1 VFEKKNTHGALRGF
15 KTLFQRHNFHWA
27 IWWKNGMQICEMT
40 AKHIC
45 LHFCKGPE
53 VQIYTVTPT
62 VAEREPRNVSVIC
75 NAICAICKFFDC
87 TKA

>member
-1 VFEKKNTHGALRGF
+1 MVHYAVSRHCFKDITFIGPYGEKNV
-15 KTLFQRHNFHWA
+15 
-27 IWWKNGMQICEMT
+27 MQICEMT
-40 AKHIC
+40 AEHIC
-45 LHFCKGPE
+45 LQFCKGPE